1 MRRPTL
7 PGKGMLHSDLLFLKI
22 LFYVYEC
29 SAGVCVWT
37 PLVCRVPTEA
47 GRRHWIQW
55 RERTVRD
62 IMWVPGN
69 WPGLLREQHDLLAA
83 EPSLQIHTHTILTI
97 KIDFLKKKIRAETNG
112 KETI

>member
-1 MRRPTL
+1 M
-7 PGKGMLHSDLLFLKI
+7 
-22 LFYVYEC
+22 
-29 SAGVCVWT
+29 W
-37 PLVCRVPTEA
+37 
-47 GRRHWIQW
+47 
-55 RERTVRD
+55 D